1 VNLKYIE
8 VPFEGG
14 HAKLAFHKQG
24 ANWVCVMPEQ
34 SMSDLQAYIK
44 GEEPT
49 QTVNW
54 IDLNGLDN
62 S

>member
-1 VNLKYIE
+1 MNLKYID
-8 VPFEGG
+8 VQFEGG
-14 HAKLAFHKQG
+14 HAKLAFQKQG

-34 SMSDLQAYIK
+34 TMSDLQAYIK
-44 GEEPT
+44 GEEVK

-62 S
+62 P